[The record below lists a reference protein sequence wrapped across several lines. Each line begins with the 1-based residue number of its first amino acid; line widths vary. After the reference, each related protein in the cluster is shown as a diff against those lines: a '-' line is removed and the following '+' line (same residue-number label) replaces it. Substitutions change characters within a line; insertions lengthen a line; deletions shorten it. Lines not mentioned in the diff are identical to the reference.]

1 MTKEI
6 NYRQVFAR
14 KKRNEEKIKKFC
26 PNIKPTSGI
35 YWFGREN
42 ENGIKYGYIGKAGT
56 NILSRMAD
64 HFLGFQHIDLS
75 IKKWGMYDKDKNPYG
90 YKCGV
95 VCYCKPNECDEK
107 EQFYIKEWAN
117 KGIQLRNIQSG
128 GTLGRTNIADNKPSK
143 GYYDGVKYGERKTL
157 LKVKEFFD
165 KYLDYIIKEPSGKI
179 KQRKFEQFKELINIE
194 DSAEEESKGE

>member
-1 MTKEI
+1 MNNV

-26 PNIKPTSGI
+26 PTIKPTSGI
-35 YWFGREN
+35 YWFGRED

-90 YKCGV
+90 YKCGII
-95 VCYCKPNECDEK
+95 CYCKPSECDEK

-128 GTLGRTNIADNKPSK
+128 GTLSRTNIADNKPSK
-143 GYYDGVKYGERKTL
+143 GYYDGIKQGEKKAREQIKTYF
-157 LKVKEFFD
+157 E
-165 KYLDYIIKEPSGKI
+165 KYLDYSIKGKPNKI
-179 KQRKFEQFKELINIE
+179 KKRKLQEFTDFLADKN
-194 DSAEEESKGE
+194 EEESKGE